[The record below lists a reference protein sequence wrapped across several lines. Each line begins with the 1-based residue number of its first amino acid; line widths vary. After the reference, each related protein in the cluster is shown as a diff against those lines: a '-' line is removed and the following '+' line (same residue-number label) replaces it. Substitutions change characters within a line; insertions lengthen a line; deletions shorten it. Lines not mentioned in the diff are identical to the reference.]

1 MKAPKILKI
10 NTIDKYKIETSWTNG
25 DVRLIDFTDKLEIF
39 SQNNRYK
46 DLLIPEVFAK
56 VEVGEGDTLCWPN
69 IKFKNSKGIL
79 SPIAFDPDVLFSESK
94 KLKPKPI
101 IEIDS
106 RHEFTQAEYAR
117 RNGISPSKVR
127 TWVNR
132 GRLKSRYVPHLDLT
146 LVVE

>member
-10 NTIDKYKIETSWTNG
+10 NNIDNYKNETSWTNG
-25 DVRLIDFTDKLEIF
+25 GVRLIDFTEKFELF
-39 SQNNRYK
+39 SKNVRYK
-46 DLLIPEVFAK
+46 DLLNHEKFAK
-56 VEVGEGDTLCWPN
+56 VEVGEGHTLCWPN
-69 IKFKNSKGIL
+69 IKFPNSKEVL
-79 SPIAFDPDVLFSESK
+79 SPLAFDPDVLFSESK

-117 RNGISPSKVR
+117 RNGISASKVR

-146 LVVE
+146 LVVV

>member
-10 NTIDKYKIETSWTNG
+10 NNIDNYKIETSWTNG
-25 DVRLIDFTDKLEIF
+25 DVRLIDFTNKLELF
-39 SQNNRYK
+39 SKNIRYK
-46 DLLIPEVFAK
+46 DLLNQETFAK

-69 IKFKNSKGIL
+69 IKFPNTKGVL
-79 SPIAFDPDVLFSESK
+79 SPLAFDPDVLFSESK

-101 IEIDS
+101 IEIDA

-117 RNGISPSKVR
+117 RNGISASKVR

-146 LVVE
+146 LVVV